1 MGKARSGHAFLS
13 STQQTKRQNDSY
25 PSGMS
30 GPSVPIRVPVT
41 VYTCGHS
48 TRSFDELTDLLRRN
62 GITLLVD
69 VRAIP
74 RSRFYPH
81 FNRSYLEQHL
91 PIPYLWREHLG
102 GKNAKS
108 VPKEVF
114 DAGIGELLA
123 LAAEEKV
130 CIMCSERSPTPTKH
144 RPEGCHRWNAIAPAL
159 IDRGARVVH
168 L

>member
-1 MGKARSGHAFLS
+1 M
-13 STQQTKRQNDSY
+13 
-25 PSGMS
+25 
-30 GPSVPIRVPVT
+30 PVT

-48 TRSFDELTDLLRRN
+48 TRSFDELVTLLRAN

-81 FNRSYLEQHL
+81 FNKSYLERHL
-91 PIPYLWREHLG
+91 PIPYLWREALG
-102 GKNAKS
+102 GKNAAT
-108 VPKEVF
+108 VPKPVF
-114 DAGIGELLA
+114 DAAIDELLA
-123 LAAEEKV
+123 LAATEKV
-130 CIMCSERSPTPTKH
+130 CIMCSERSPTPTKW

-159 IDRGARVVH
+159 IARGASVAH